1 MKMNLLVAMLII
13 SLNQLTAQTPVLSSL
28 PSAAP
33 TIFLD
38 FDGHL
43 VEGSSWNYD
52 GPINCSAS
60 GLTPTQINEVFNRV
74 AEDYRPFVVNIT
86 TDSTKYTT
94 APVNK
99 RMRVVITPTYEWYGS
114 AGGVAFIG
122 SFTWGDDSPCFVF
135 SSLLNNNIKL
145 VSEAI
150 SHEAGH
156 TLGLYHQAVY
166 NNSCVKTSDY
176 NYGTGSGE
184 TGWAPIMGI
193 GYYQNLTTW
202 HNGPTPY
209 GCANIQNDRDIIA
222 SANNGIT
229 VKADDNDNTSTN
241 APSLITSNNQ
251 FSASGN
257 FEQIND
263 EDLYK
268 LQVIT
273 PARVIFSAKP
283 ANVGNMN
290 AGANSDIL
298 VGLYNQSLL
307 QIKTSNPSDSL
318 QASIDTLLNTGTYY
332 IRLKP
337 VANTYAS
344 TYGMSGIYII
354 NGMITPSTTLPLRKL
369 ELTGKADGVRHR
381 LHWMIDAD
389 EQITGAALEYS
400 LNGSSFTVLSGFSA
414 ASGFYSYSAPIN
426 QVIKYRC
433 KVTFDNGQTH
443 YSKTIRLQSGEMAGE
458 PMILSNPVTN
468 SSITVSNGKKQKYW
482 LLDMQ
487 GRNLQTGYLN
497 EGITTIPFQPDGSGI
512 YLIKFSAADGSTCT
526 KKIFVQ

>member
-1 MKMNLLVAMLII
+1 MKKILYTAVLFLFGTQLSGQVPI
-13 SLNQLTAQTPVLSSL
+13 LNSINAPGPV
-28 PSAAP
+28 
-33 TIFLD
+33 IFLD
-38 FDGHL
+38 FDGHI
-43 VEGSSWNYD
+43 VDNTAWNYS
-52 GPINCSAS
+52 GPIVCNAS
-60 GLTPTQINEVFNRV
+60 SLNNTQITEIFERV
-74 AEDYRPFVVNIT
+74 AEDFRSFTVNIT
-86 TDSTKYTT
+86 TDSTKYTA

-99 RMRVVITPTYEWYGS
+99 RMRVLITPSYEWYGS
-114 AGGVAFIG
+114 AGGVSFIG
-122 SFTWGDDSPCFVF
+122 SFAWGDDSPCFVF
-135 SSLLNNNIKL
+135 SSLLNNNVKL

-166 NNSCVKTSDY
+166 NNSCVKTSEY
-176 NYGTGSGE
+176 NYGAGSGE

-193 GYYQNLTTW
+193 GYYQNVTTW
-202 HNGPTPY
+202 HNGPNPY
-209 GCANIQNDRDIIA
+209 GCANMQNERDIIA
-222 SANNGIT
+222 SAINGIT
-229 VKADDNDNTSTN
+229 VKADDNNNTSAN
-241 APSLITSNNQ
+241 APSLIISNNQ
-251 FSASGN
+251 FSTTGN

-273 PARVIFSAKP
+273 PARVNFSAKP

-307 QIKTSNPSDSL
+307 LLKTSNPSDSL

-344 TYGMSGIYII
+344 TYGMSGMYII
-354 NGMITPSTTLPLRKL
+354 NGMITPSSTLPLRKL
-369 ELTGKADGVRHR
+369 ELTGKADGIKHR
-381 LHWMIDAD
+381 LQWMIDAD

-414 ASGFYSYSAPIN
+414 ASGFYSYTAPADQI
-426 QVIKYRC
+426 ITYRC

-443 YSKTIRLQSGEMAGE
+443 YSKTIRLQSGEMTGE
-458 PMILSNPVTN
+458 PVVLSNTVTN
-468 SSITVSNGKKQKYW
+468 GSVTVSNGKKQKYW

-497 EGITTIPFQPDGSGI
+497 EGITTIPFQPAGSGI
-512 YLIKFSAADGSTCT
+512 YLIKFSVADGNTCT
-526 KKIFVQ
+526 KKILVQ